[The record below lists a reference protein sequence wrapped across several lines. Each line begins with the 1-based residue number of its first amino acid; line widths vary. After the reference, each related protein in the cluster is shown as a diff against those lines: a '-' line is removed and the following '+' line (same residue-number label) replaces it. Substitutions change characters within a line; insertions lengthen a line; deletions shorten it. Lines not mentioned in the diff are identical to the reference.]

1 MAIVLTMLVSPVTES
16 GLGLLV
22 IEFAAAVIVTD
33 PALLPVATPPDVIV
47 AVPPA
52 EIVLHE
58 NVGEGEIVFPY

>member
-33 PALLPVATPPDVIV
+33 PTLLPVITPLDKIV
-47 AVPPA
+47 VVPPA
-52 EIVLHE
+52 EIALHE
-58 NVGEGEIVFPY
+58 NVGEGDIVFPY